1 MAEAD
6 MTEYTKEVEYQ
17 RIKTEAE
24 EWAKKVLSMHTHSLN
39 SMHYDTR
46 PDDTKDGRAVTDIE
60 YNSGLI
66 KRYQNDKLLYTFGN
80 EAKGEDLITLY
91 ARGGK

>member
-6 MTEYTKEVEYQ
+6 MTEYTEEVEYQ
-17 RIKTEAE
+17 KIKAEAE
-24 EWAKKVLSMHTHSLN
+24 EWAKKVLLIHTHSLN
-39 SMHYDTR
+39 SMYYDTR
-46 PDDTKDGRAVTDIE
+46 PDDTKDRRAVTDIE

-66 KRYQNDKLLYTFGN
+66 KRYQNDKLLYTFGT
-80 EAKGEDLITLY
+80 ESKGEDLIALY

>member
-1 MAEAD
+1 
-6 MTEYTKEVEYQ
+6 MTEYTKMVEDFA
-17 RIKTEAE
+17 ILEKAE
-24 EWAKKVLSMHTHSLN
+24 EWAAKVLLMHTHSLN

-46 PDDTKDGRAVTDIE
+46 PDDTKDGRSVTDIE

-80 EAKGEDLITLY
+80 EAKGEDLIALY
-91 ARGGK
+91 SRGGK